1 MGVCVCSLLLAGPRR
16 QLSLFFVWSATIT
29 TSKRKLSTQKV
40 YRFESTHFG
49 MDPLENFCDI
59 SMNTNRLGKLWK
71 DFNWDYVGNVFDVK
85 FSFVYLTRFWI
96 SLGYTY
102 YRVLLF
108 SFILSLFSYFSI
120 APGLEL
126 EPVDSMVVWS
136 PILLSV
142 FIESKVTFFKQC
154 KTFPN
159 LLKQQIN
166 GKKIHLVPRR
176 DLNPWLLNYQSPLL
190 PLDQ

>member
-1 MGVCVCSLLLAGPRR
+1 MCLFTFACRPTSSTVTIFCLISNDHNFEKKFIDTKSLLIRINTFWAG
-16 QLSLFFVWSATIT
+16 
-29 TSKRKLSTQKV
+29 STW
-40 YRFESTHFG
+40 ES
-49 MDPLENFCDI
+49 FCDI
-59 SMNTNRLGKLWK
+59 SMNTNRRGKLWK
-71 DFNWDYVGNVFDVK
+71 DFNWDFVGNVFDVK